1 MGNKYNNKIKNNIG
15 DFNIYNGEINN
26 VYNPKIILVNYE
38 DINKIINLDMNYS
51 EFYNKYIEKFYELED
66 YAYNLIFGNYD
77 IYQKEFEDNS
87 LNFGKKLIDWLLC
100 KSEFPYNELENF
112 YKEIELEFKLED
124 KNILFDRWKANLLY
138 FKGKIELAEKS
149 YSRIVEYIKE
159 KNKFQNG
166 LLMIFV

>member
-1 MGNKYNNKIKNNIG
+1 MMNKWNNNIIQ
-15 DFNIYNGEINN
+15 NNGEINIVDGGITN
-26 VYNPKIILVNYE
+26 VYNQNIISLNYE
-38 DINKIINLDMNYS
+38 DINKIIKLDMNYS

-66 YAYNLIFGNYD
+66 YAYNLIFGNHD

-138 FKGKIELAEKS
+138 FKGNIELAERS
-149 YSRIVEYIKE
+149 YSRIVECIKE